1 MANVAGK
8 LKEEHPTWKLPE
20 RRVKKFVKKYIS
32 EKEANPPATDD
43 EDASA
48 DKKPSLKKFSSP
60 SRSIRRLFSPKK
72 KKDAPVAVDPD
83 TSSDAPPV
91 SGEDSASE
99 LVIAKEED
107 SVEEEEPDTV
117 EEENVVEE
125 EKEDA
130 YATEENAESSYD
142 CFAPCAIM

>member
-20 RRVKKFVKKYIS
+20 RRVKKFVKKYVS

-48 DKKPSLKKFSSP
+48 DKKPSVKKFSSP

-91 SGEDSASE
+91 SAEDSASE
-99 LVIAKEED
+99 PVIAEED